1 MDSTSDNIDRLS
13 CLHEEVLSHIL
24 SLMPTKFAVRTSIL
38 SKRWRYHW
46 TLVNNLD
53 FDDIHPVHGLY
64 CFTNFVNRVLALCKT
79 SHVNLFR
86 LHCSEIWVRKVSLS
100 KWINEAVRLN
110 VRELD
115 IQVILLHLPLP
126 LSMFN
131 CKTLTK
137 LRIVWGT
144 HDWDVW
150 EFPSSVKLPCLK
162 VLEISVFS
170 KPSINAFRL
179 ISGCPILES
188 LSLDVDYPNEEED
201 YKFNIPTLKRLKL
214 RTRKSIIL
222 NKVVLNVPN
231 LEYLF
236 VGGVVSSLFVMEDLS
251 SLVEATATVSV
262 FDERFNHLKLDLLKG
277 ISGAKSIS
285 WSAST
290 VDVPLNSSVPKF
302 PNLKH
307 LELKSSFSSGWL
319 SLFQFLESASELEHL
334 CIEEPEESPFMIKQK
349 REESCWIE
357 PQSVPTCLLSNLRTM
372 KITRCK
378 GRKCDIKFLKYML
391 GNAEVLKTLTI
402 TCENVPLKEEMCA
415 ELLKFP
421 RASRYCEIHFIGNG
435 SYSAGN

>member
-64 CFTNFVNRVLALCKT
+64 CFINFVNRVLALCKA
-79 SHVNLFR
+79 SHINLFR

-110 VRELD
+110 VRELE

-131 CKTLTK
+131 SKALTK

-144 HDWDVW
+144 HDCDVW
-150 EFPSSVKLPCLK
+150 EFLSSVKLPCLK

-179 ISGCPILES
+179 IGGCPILES
-188 LSLDVDYPNEEED
+188 LSLDVDYRNVEED
-201 YKFNIPTLKRLKL
+201 YNFNIPTLKHLEL
-214 RTRKSIIL
+214 RSRKDGIL
-222 NKVVLNVPN
+222 NKVP
-231 LEYLF
+231 
-236 VGGVVSSLFVMEDLS
+236 LS
-251 SLVEATATVSV
+251 SVNS
-262 FDERFNHLKLDLLKG
+262 
-277 ISGAKSIS
+277 
-285 WSAST
+285 
-290 VDVPLNSSVPKF
+290 PLPKF

-307 LELKSSFSSGWL
+307 LELKGSFTSGWL
-319 SLFQFLESASELEHL
+319 SLFQFLERSSELEHL
-334 CIEEPEESPFMIKQK
+334 CIKEHEESHYVIQVIQQAP
-349 REESCWIE
+349 EESCWIE
-357 PQSVPTCLLSNLRTM
+357 PQSVPTCLLSNLKSM
-372 KITRCK
+372 KITGCK
-378 GRKCDIKFLKYML
+378 GRKCEIQLLEYIL
-391 GNAEVLKTLTI
+391 GECGGFEDTN
-402 TCENVPLKEEMCA
+402 NHM
-415 ELLKFP
+415 
-421 RASRYCEIHFIGNG
+421 
-435 SYSAGN
+435 